1 MKTLGADLYAR
12 VSTAEQQ
19 RLPMQI
25 SAMREYAERRS
36 WTVVASI
43 EDVASNAKDRPK
55 RQELIKLAKLRQFDV
70 TADAFENVADDV
82 FRDRL
87 GRREKQ
93 VINDSVRA
101 VNH

>member
-1 MKTLGADLYAR
+1 MKTLGADLYPR

-55 RQELIKLAKLRQFDV
+55 RQELIKLGKLRQFDV
-70 TADAFENVADDV
+70 TADAF
-82 FRDRL
+82 
-87 GRREKQ
+87 
-93 VINDSVRA
+93 
-101 VNH
+101 

>member
-70 TADAFENVADDV
+70 TADAF
-82 FRDRL
+82 
-87 GRREKQ
+87 
-93 VINDSVRA
+93 
-101 VNH
+101 

>member
-55 RQELIKLAKLRQFDV
+55 RQELTGLSGSDV
-70 TADAFENVADDV
+70 
-82 FRDRL
+82 
-87 GRREKQ
+87 
-93 VINDSVRA
+93 SVRR
-101 VNH
+101 HQT